1 MDQNIIN
8 RYEIN
13 FKNEIDQ
20 LQGSRRKIDKFPYT
34 NNKYLSI
41 FLYSWNVIDINEIL
55 LPDINQALLTPNSE
69 VENQSDTIFILI
81 FNDKVD
87 FYDENGLIYRLPTL
101 DFKAIVIGWRDFLLT
116 PPLNG
121 TRV

>member
-8 RYEIN
+8 QYKIN
-13 FKNEIDQ
+13 FKNEIEQ
-20 LQGSRRKIDKFPYT
+20 LHGIGKKIDKFPLT

-69 VENQSDTIFILI
+69 IENKSDTIFILI
-81 FNDKVD
+81 
-87 FYDENGLIYRLPTL
+87 
-101 DFKAIVIGWRDFLLT
+101 
-116 PPLNG
+116 
-121 TRV
+121 